1 MNCCLIASCY
11 IIVEIVFFAK
21 ICFTESIQNC
31 FIWTVLW
38 FCSWLYN
45 IWVDISGVKERGYEI
60 SDPYKH
66 CVGQSLGSW
75 NDHNL
80 WVIAER
86 PIDFRTLVLF
96 WFIMHIDLDNENSF
110 FKRQLTPI
118 WGIWGTELASF
129 LDKKSRVTFSVLMT
143 SYLTENFLF
152 HNNFKLR

>member
-86 PIDFRTLVLF
+86 PIDFKTLVLGRVAICPTF
-96 WFIMHIDLDNENSF
+96 YFLYRIFFNENRFRKLNVSTA
-110 FKRQLTPI
+110 KTKEWISSSWRQP
-118 WGIWGTELASF
+118 
-129 LDKKSRVTFSVLMT
+129 
-143 SYLTENFLF
+143 SYMALIIHMMKNTV
-152 HNNFKLR
+152 